1 MRLKSVFGNA
11 QVCRKWHRIV
21 ETSSSLWSKVYI
33 NTAAEHEGGYED
45 VCLMPKSVCLQ
56 WWVKHSPNL
65 RSIHLKGHSARPYGS
80 LSMYNIGLI
89 TLLNSSALT
98 VLHLDDCFEH
108 GAPGALIPI
117 LAKFSNLNQLRLM
130 SVNKSF
136 IDMLP
141 QLCGLQNLKRLEL
154 KGMEHGVVKLNCRGL
169 PVTLETLGLALLS
182 ICGRLDSDQE
192 PLTSLR
198 VLKLV
203 HVNWQGPFCNHISSL
218 INLEEVVLNNVHVE
232 NQTEETSQ
240 WSTMHSLQK
249 LRHLEVGG
257 EHDPAFSQRAGEQ
270 VLQSLPFRDLSK
282 LCLKFQ
288 CRSST
293 YFMSQFSNL
302 TQLYL
307 ECFSFR
313 SVPDPIMRLYGLKQ
327 LGLVDCELTSFPAAP
342 VVWAQN
348 LKLLDISKNKFPELP
363 RMVMQLTS
371 LTDLSI
377 AHNER
382 SMCGVNFLADLP
394 DLMTLRL
401 LEGES
406 LTFDFDDIEILEGQ
420 FRSKSEA
427 FRLGCLVTMLHIKIP
442 HCHLYL

>member
-1 MRLKSVFGNA
+1 MCT
-11 QVCRKWHRIV
+11 QVCWKWYRIV
-21 ETSSSLWSKVYI
+21 ETTSSLWQRVYI
-33 NTAAEHEGGYED
+33 NTTAEHDEGYEEA
-45 VCLMPKSVCLQ
+45 CPMPRSVCLP
-56 WWVKHSPNL
+56 WWVKHSSKL
-65 RSIHLKGHSARPYGS
+65 RCVHLKGHAAGPYGS

-89 TLLNSSALT
+89 TLLNSSSLT
-98 VLHLDDCFEH
+98 VLHLDDCFED
-108 GAPGALIPI
+108 GAAGVLIPI
-117 LAKFSNLNQLRLM
+117 LATFVSLTQLHLM
-130 SVNKSF
+130 SASKSF

-141 QLCGLQNLKRLEL
+141 RLCSLLNLKRLEL
-154 KGMEHGVVKLNCRGL
+154 KGMEQGVVKINCAGL
-169 PVTLETLGLALLS
+169 PKALEILSLALLD
-182 ICGRLDSDQE
+182 ICGWLDSDRE
-192 PLTSLR
+192 PLTNLK

-203 HVNWQGPFCNHISSL
+203 HVNWQGPLCSHVGCL
-218 INLEEVVLNNVHVE
+218 TNLEEVVLNNVHVE
-232 NQTEETSQ
+232 NQAEEVSQ
-240 WSTMHSLQK
+240 WSTMYSLKK

-257 EHDPAFSQRAGEQ
+257 EQDPAFSQRAGEQ
-270 VLQSLPFRDLSK
+270 ILQSHRFRDLSK

-288 CRSST
+288 CRSSS
-293 YFMSQFSNL
+293 YFMNQFSNL
-302 TQLYL
+302 SQLYL

-313 SVPDPIMRLYGLKQ
+313 SVPDPIMRLCGLKQ
-327 LGLVDCELTSFPAAP
+327 LGLVDCELTSFPTAP
-342 VVWAQN
+342 DIWAKN

-377 AHNER
+377 AHNEC

-406 LTFDFDDIEILEGQ
+406 LTLDYGDIDILEGQ

-427 FRLGCLVTMLHIKIP
+427 FRLGCLVTLLHIKLP